1 MSKSLGDSIRQHF
14 KKLTD
19 PRNPNVRHILSE
31 IITIAICA
39 IICGADSYTQF
50 AEFGKSKE
58 KWFRS
63 FMQLPHGIPSHD
75 TFGRVFSLLDP
86 VQFKKL
92 FRQWVIQAF
101 PTGKDEVIAIDG
113 KTLRRSHDRSNDK
126 SPIHIVSAWASKLG
140 IVLGQIK
147 TDEKS
152 NEIKAI
158 PELIK
163 AIDIEEAI
171 VTIDAMGCQKK
182 IASNIVENKAD
193 YVLALKENHPDL
205 LDDIKLFFNEQIHIE
220 SNPALDCF
228 ETIEGDH
235 GRIETRRYYICSKV
249 EWLAS
254 AHMWAKLKS
263 IAMVE
268 RQRQIGDMISY
279 EKAYYLSSI
288 AKQPEKIA
296 TAIRSHW
303 SIENSL
309 HWQLDVSFDEDH
321 CRIRKGH
328 AAENLAVLRH
338 IALNLLKQEK
348 SLKVGIK
355 TKRLKAAW
363 DDRYRAKVLN
373 LA

>member
-249 EWLAS
+249 DWLAS

>member
-1 MSKSLGDSIRQHF
+1 MNKSLGDSIQQHF
-14 KKLTD
+14 KKLSD

-86 VQFKKL
+86 VRFKEL
-92 FRQWVIQAF
+92 FRQWVIQTF

-220 SNPALDCF
+220 NNPALDCF

-249 EWLAS
+249 DWLAS

>member
-1 MSKSLGDSIRQHF
+1 MNKSVGDSLRQHF
-14 KKLTD
+14 EKLDD
-19 PRNPNVRHILSE
+19 PRRPNVRHILSE
-31 IITIAICA
+31 MITIAICA

-58 KWFRS
+58 VWFRS

-75 TFGRVFSLLDP
+75 TFGRVFSLINP
-86 VQFKKL
+86 VHFQDL

-101 PTGKDEVIAIDG
+101 PRAKQEVIAIDG
-113 KTLRRSHDRSNDK
+113 KTLRRSHDRSNGK
-126 SPIHIVSAWASKLG
+126 NPIHMVSAWASKLG

-152 NEIKAI
+152 NEITAI

-163 AIDIEEAI
+163 TIDIEAAI

-182 IASNIVENKAD
+182 IAGNIVESKAD
-193 YVLALKENHPDL
+193 YILALKENHPDL
-205 LDDIKLFFNEQIHIE
+205 LDDIKLFFDEQIQIQN
-220 SNPALDCF
+220 NPAIDCF

-235 GRIETRRYYICSKV
+235 GRIETRRYYICSTID
-249 EWLAS
+249 WLAS
-254 AHMWAKLKS
+254 AHMWAKLNS
-263 IAMVE
+263 IAMVQ
-268 RQRQIGDMISY
+268 RQRQIGDTISH
-279 EKAYYLSSI
+279 ENAYYLSSI
-288 AKQPEKIA
+288 ANQPKKIA
-296 TAIRSHW
+296 TAIRGHW
-303 SIENSL
+303 RIENSL

-348 SLKVGIK
+348 SLKGGIK

-363 DDRYRAKVLN
+363 DDRYRAKVLS

>member
-1 MSKSLGDSIRQHF
+1 MTKSLGNSIRQHF
-14 KKLTD
+14 VELND
-19 PRNPNVRHILSE
+19 PRNTNARHILSE

-58 KWFRS
+58 KWFRT

-75 TFGRVFSLLDP
+75 TFGRVFSLIDP
-86 VQFKKL
+86 VRFKIL
-92 FRQWVIQAF
+92 FRQWVVQAF
-101 PTGKDEVIAIDG
+101 PTAKDEVIAIDG
-113 KTLRRSHDRSNDK
+113 KTLRRSHDRSNGK
-126 SPIHIVSAWASKLG
+126 SPIHMVSAWASKLG

-147 TDEKS
+147 TDDKS
-152 NEIKAI
+152 NEIIAI

-163 AIDIEEAI
+163 TIDIEKAI
-171 VTIDAMGCQKK
+171 VTTDAMGCQKK
-182 IASNIVENKAD
+182 IAGNIVENKAD

-205 LDDIKLFFNEQIHIE
+205 LDDIKLFFDEQVHIE
-220 SNPALDCF
+220 NNPALDCF
-228 ETIEGDH
+228 ETTEGDH
-235 GRIETRRYYICSKV
+235 GRIETRRYYICSNID
-249 EWLAS
+249 WLAS
-254 AHMWAKLKS
+254 AHMWAKLNS
-263 IAMVE
+263 IAMVQ
-268 RQRQIGDMISY
+268 RQRQIGDTISH
-279 EKAYYLSSI
+279 ENAYYLSSI
-288 AKQPEKIA
+288 AKQPKKIA
-296 TAIRSHW
+296 TAIRRHW
-303 SIENSL
+303 SIENCL

-348 SLKVGIK
+348 SLKAGIK

>member
-1 MSKSLGDSIRQHF
+1 MNTSLGDSLRQHF
-14 KKLTD
+14 EKLDD
-19 PRNPNVRHILSE
+19 PRRPNVRHILSE
-31 IITIAICA
+31 MITIAICA

-50 AEFGKSKE
+50 AEFGKSKQV
-58 KWFRS
+58 WFRS

-75 TFGRVFSLLDP
+75 TFGRIFSLINP
-86 VQFKKL
+86 VRFQDL

-101 PTGKDEVIAIDG
+101 PRAKQEVIAIDG
-113 KTLRRSHDRSNDK
+113 KTLRRSHDRSNGK
-126 SPIHIVSAWASKLG
+126 NPIHMVSAWASKLG

-152 NEIKAI
+152 NEITAI

-163 AIDIEEAI
+163 TIDIEAAI

-182 IASNIVENKAD
+182 IAANIVESKAD
-193 YVLALKENHPDL
+193 YILALKENHPDL
-205 LDDIKLFFNEQIHIE
+205 LDDIKLFFDEQIQIQN
-220 SNPALDCF
+220 NPALDCF

-235 GRIETRRYYICSKV
+235 GRIETRRYYICSTID
-249 EWLAS
+249 WLAS
-254 AHMWAKLKS
+254 AHMWSKLNS
-263 IAMVE
+263 IAMVQ
-268 RQRQIGDMISY
+268 RQRQIGDTISH
-279 EKAYYLSSI
+279 ENAYYLSSI
-288 AKQPEKIA
+288 ANQPKKIA
-296 TAIRSHW
+296 SAIRRHW
-303 SIENSL
+303 RIENSL

-348 SLKVGIK
+348 SLKGGIK

-363 DDRYRAKVLN
+363 DDRYRAKVLS